1 MNIPVRAFSV
11 PYNGI
16 ARALISSVR
25 IGSPIPE
32 PSKITK
38 EIRIEDYTTS
48 DFQAI
53 WDTGATG
60 TVITQSVADTCGL
73 QPIGRTKVHTVGG
86 EKESLVYLASV
97 FLPNNIGITPI
108 TVTVGEL
115 GGDCDVLIGMDI
127 ISKGD
132 FAVTNKDGKTLFS
145 FRMPSTER
153 IDFEKSRE
161 RND

>member
-1 MNIPVRAFSV
+1 MNIHTRAFSA
-11 PYNGI
+11 PYNVQ

-25 IGSPIPE
+25 ICPPIPE
-32 PSKITK
+32 PSIIKK
-38 EIRIEDYTTS
+38 EIEIEDYTTS
-48 DFQAI
+48 EFQAI

-60 TVITQSVADTCGL
+60 TVITQRVADTCGL

-97 FLPNNIGITPI
+97 FLPNKIGISPI

-127 ISKGD
+127 ISRGD
-132 FAVTNKDGKTLFS
+132 FAVTNKDGNTLFS

-153 IDFEKSRE
+153 IDFEKNS
-161 RND
+161 